1 MRSVVLYAKFAL
13 LFCKGDTLG
22 KSSKENT
29 KSWKNLAAKEFIVIY
44 ERRIQSN
51 QA

>member
-13 LFCKGDTLG
+13 LFFKGDTLG

-29 KSWKNLAAKEFIVIY
+29 ESWKNSAAKGFVVKY
-44 ERRIQSN
+44 ERRIQ
-51 QA
+51 